1 MYSRMLE
8 LAIKVEEEFQS
19 GLTYEEAYKKV
30 IGYYKKELKNE
41 IYSVRIS
48 TS

>member
-8 LAIKVEEEFQS
+8 LAIKVEEEFQR

-30 IGYYKKELKNE
+30 IENYKKELKHE
-41 IYSVRIS
+41 IYSLRIS